1 MERITINV
9 EKREETGKGAARS
22 LRRKD
27 IVPGIL
33 YRGGGSLPIKLPKK
47 EIKQF
52 INTTSGQ
59 QVMVNL
65 RFNDGESKLALI
77 KEFQVDPLRREL
89 LHADFFE
96 VSLTEKLKVNVR
108 VSVTGEPIGVKRDNG
123 ILQYHLREIEIECLP
138 DKVPGHVDIDASGL
152 EIGQGL
158 HVRDLKLGEDI
169 KVITDPGDVIV
180 NVIAPLVEAAA
191 PTEEAAP
198 AEAAAE
204 PEVMKK
210 GKKEEEKAEEVKK

>member
-138 DKVPGHVDIDASGL
+138 DKVPGYVDIDASGL

-210 GKKEEEKAEEVKK
+210 GKKEDEKAEEVKK

>member
-47 EIKQF
+47 EVMQF

-65 RFNDGESKLALI
+65 HFNDGESKLALI
-77 KEFQVDPLRREL
+77 KEFQVDPIRREL

-96 VSLTEKLKVNVR
+96 VSLTEKLKVNVHI
-108 VSVTGEPIGVKRDNG
+108 SVTGEPIGVKRDNG

-152 EIGQGL
+152 EIGQAL

-169 KVITDPGDVIV
+169 RVITDPGEVIV

-191 PTEEAAP
+191 PAEEAAP
-198 AEAAAE
+198 AEAAE
-204 PEVMKK
+204 PEVVKK
-210 GKKEEEKAEEVKK
+210 GKKEEEKAEEEKK

>member
-47 EIKQF
+47 EVMQF

-65 RFNDGESKLALI
+65 HFNDGESKLALI
-77 KEFQVDPLRREL
+77 KEFQVDPMRREL

-96 VSLTEKLKVNVR
+96 VSLTEKLKVNVHI
-108 VSVTGEPIGVKRDNG
+108 SVTGEPIGVKRDNG

-152 EIGQGL
+152 EIGQAL

-169 KVITDPGDVIV
+169 RVITEPGEVIV

-198 AEAAAE
+198 AEAAE
-204 PEVMKK
+204 PEVAKK
-210 GKKEEEKAEEVKK
+210 GKKEEEKAEEEKK

>member
-27 IVPGIL
+27 VVPGIL

-47 EIKQF
+47 EVMQF

-59 QVMVNL
+59 QVMVTL
-65 RFNDGESKLALI
+65 HFSDGESKLALI

-108 VSVTGEPIGVKRDNG
+108 ILVTGEPIGVKRDNG
-123 ILQYHLREIEIECLP
+123 ILQHHLREIEIECLP

-152 EIGQGL
+152 EIGQAL
-158 HVRDLKLGEDI
+158 HVRDLILGEDI
-169 KVITDPGDVIV
+169 RVITDPGEVIV

-204 PEVMKK
+204 PEVVKK
-210 GKKEEEKAEEVKK
+210 GKKEEEKAEEEKK

>member
-47 EIKQF
+47 EVMQF

-65 RFNDGESKLALI
+65 HFNDGESKLALI
-77 KEFQVDPLRREL
+77 KEFQVDPIRREL

-96 VSLTEKLKVNVR
+96 VSLTEKLKVNVHI
-108 VSVTGEPIGVKRDNG
+108 SVTGEPIGVKRDNG

-152 EIGQGL
+152 EIGQAL

-169 KVITDPGDVIV
+169 RIITDPGEVIV
-180 NVIAPLVEAAA
+180 NVIAPLVEVAA
-191 PTEEAAP
+191 PVEEAAP
-198 AEAAAE
+198 AEAAE
-204 PEVMKK
+204 PEVVKK
-210 GKKEEEKAEEVKK
+210 GKKEEEKAEEEKK

>member
-47 EIKQF
+47 EVMQF

-65 RFNDGESKLALI
+65 HFNDGESKLALI
-77 KEFQVDPLRREL
+77 KEFQVDPIRREL

-108 VSVTGEPIGVKRDNG
+108 ISVTGEPIGVKRDNG

-169 KVITDPGDVIV
+169 KVITDPGEVIV
-180 NVIAPLVEAAA
+180 NVIAPLVEVAA

-204 PEVMKK
+204 PEVVKK

>member
-47 EIKQF
+47 EVMQF

-65 RFNDGESKLALI
+65 HFNDGESKLALI
-77 KEFQVDPLRREL
+77 KEFQVDPIRREL

-96 VSLTEKLKVNVR
+96 VSLTEKLKVNVHI
-108 VSVTGEPIGVKRDNG
+108 SVTGEPIGVKRDSG

-152 EIGQGL
+152 EIGQAL

-169 KVITDPGDVIV
+169 RIITDPGEVIV

-198 AEAAAE
+198 AEAAE
-204 PEVMKK
+204 PEVVKK
-210 GKKEEEKAEEVKK
+210 GKKEEEKGEEEKK

>member
-27 IVPGIL
+27 IVPGVL

-47 EIKQF
+47 EIMQF

-65 RFNDGESKLALI
+65 HFSDGESKLALI
-77 KEFQVDPLRREL
+77 KEFQVDPIRREL

-96 VSLTEKLKVNVR
+96 VSLTEKLKVNVH
-108 VSVTGEPIGVKRDNG
+108 VSVTGEPIGVKRDSG

-138 DKVPGHVDIDASGL
+138 DNVPGHVDIDASGL
-152 EIGQGL
+152 EIGQAL
-158 HVRDLKLGEDI
+158 HVRDLKLGEEI
-169 KVITDPGDVIV
+169 KVITDPGEVIV

-191 PTEEAAP
+191 TAEEAAVP
-198 AEAAAE
+198 AESAE
-204 PEVMKK
+204 PEVVKK
-210 GKKEEEKAEEVKK
+210 GKKEEEKAEEEKK

>member
-138 DKVPGHVDIDASGL
+138 DKVPGYVDIDASGL

>member
-47 EIKQF
+47 EVMQF

-65 RFNDGESKLALI
+65 HFNDGESKLALI
-77 KEFQVDPLRREL
+77 KEFQVDPMRREL

-96 VSLTEKLKVNVR
+96 VSLTEKLKVNVHI
-108 VSVTGEPIGVKRDNG
+108 SVTGEPIGVKRDSG

-152 EIGQGL
+152 EIGQAL

-169 KVITDPGDVIV
+169 RVITDSGEVIV

-191 PTEEAAP
+191 PAEEAAP
-198 AEAAAE
+198 AEAAE
-204 PEVMKK
+204 PEVVKK
-210 GKKEEEKAEEVKK
+210 GKKEEEKAEEEKK

>member
-33 YRGGGSLPIKLPKK
+33 YRGGGSQPIKLPKK
-47 EIKQF
+47 EVMQF

-65 RFNDGESKLALI
+65 HFNDGESKLALI
-77 KEFQVDPLRREL
+77 KEFQVDPIRREL

-96 VSLTEKLKVNVR
+96 VSLTEKLKVNVHI
-108 VSVTGEPIGVKRDNG
+108 SVTGEPIGVKRDSG

-152 EIGQGL
+152 EIGQAL

-169 KVITDPGDVIV
+169 RVITDPGEVIV
-180 NVIAPLVEAAA
+180 NVIAPLVEAVA
-191 PTEEAAP
+191 PAEEAVP

-210 GKKEEEKAEEVKK
+210 GKKEEEKAEEEKK

>member
-47 EIKQF
+47 EVMQF

-65 RFNDGESKLALI
+65 HFNDGESKLALI
-77 KEFQVDPLRREL
+77 KEFQVDPMRREL

-96 VSLTEKLKVNVR
+96 VSLTEKLKVNVHI
-108 VSVTGEPIGVKRDNG
+108 SVTGEPIGVKRDSG

-152 EIGQGL
+152 EIGQAL

-169 KVITDPGDVIV
+169 RVITDPGEVIV

-198 AEAAAE
+198 AEAAE
-204 PEVMKK
+204 PEVVKK
-210 GKKEEEKAEEVKK
+210 GKKEEEKAEEEKK

>member
-47 EIKQF
+47 EVMQF

-59 QVMVNL
+59 QVMVTL
-65 RFNDGESKLALI
+65 HFSDGESKLALI

-108 VSVTGEPIGVKRDNG
+108 ILVTGEPIGVKRDNG

-152 EIGQGL
+152 EIGQSL

-169 KVITDPGDVIV
+169 RVITDSGEVIV
-180 NVIAPLVEAAA
+180 NVIAPLVEAVA

-204 PEVMKK
+204 PEVVKK
-210 GKKEEEKAEEVKK
+210 GKKEEEKAEEEKK

>member
-138 DKVPGHVDIDASGL
+138 DKVPGHVDINVSGL

-158 HVRDLKLGEDI
+158 HVRDLELGEDI

-191 PTEEAAP
+191 PAEEAAP
-198 AEAAAE
+198 VEAAAE

>member
-33 YRGGGSLPIKLPKK
+33 YRGGSSLPIKLPKK
-47 EIKQF
+47 EVMQF

-65 RFNDGESKLALI
+65 HFNDGESKLALI

-96 VSLTEKLKVNVR
+96 VSLTEKLKVNVHI
-108 VSVTGEPIGVKRDNG
+108 SVTGEPIGVKRDNG

-152 EIGQGL
+152 EIGQAL
-158 HVRDLKLGEDI
+158 HVRDLKLAEEI
-169 KVITDPGDVIV
+169 RVITEPGEVIV
-180 NVIAPLVEAAA
+180 NVIAPLVEVVA
-191 PTEEAAP
+191 PVEEAAP
-198 AEAAAE
+198 AEAAE
-204 PEVMKK
+204 PEVLKK
-210 GKKEEEKAEEVKK
+210 GKKEEEKAEEEKK